1 MPETT
6 AHTTYSINELAAA
19 IGKSASQV
27 KAYKKL
33 VLEAFQK
40 DVSRVQAS
48 NGSLTEYGLQ
58 QLRMA
63 AKFYAKSNNEGY
75 IKAVFQASPDLE
87 YCLATDQVAG
97 APKPQPTSVYSS
109 GSLVR
114 IKETNQPSQMVSF
127 DQTSAAGTIS
137 ALQQQGMASAQ
148 QLGNV
153 FSAYAQTRIQ
163 QAFHEIDA
171 TVEAVKVNALTD
183 MGLVSKEATEEQ

>member
-1 MPETT
+1 
-6 AHTTYSINELAAA
+6 
-19 IGKSASQV
+19 
-27 KAYKKL
+27 
-33 VLEAFQK
+33 
-40 DVSRVQAS
+40 
-48 NGSLTEYGLQ
+48 
-58 QLRMA
+58 
-63 AKFYAKSNNEGY
+63 
-75 IKAVFQASPDLE
+75 
-87 YCLATDQVAG
+87 
-97 APKPQPTSVYSS
+97 
-109 GSLVR
+109 
-114 IKETNQPSQMVSF
+114 MVSF